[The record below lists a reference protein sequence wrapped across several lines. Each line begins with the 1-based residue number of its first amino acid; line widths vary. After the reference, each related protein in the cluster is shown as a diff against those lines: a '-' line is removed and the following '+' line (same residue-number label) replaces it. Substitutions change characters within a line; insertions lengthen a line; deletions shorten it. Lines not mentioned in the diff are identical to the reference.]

1 MYEKGIKM
9 ISKFLTMTWTY
20 KGQLITEL
28 SDMPNNVFGFIYKIT
43 NGKTG
48 QYYIGK
54 KQVLSIRKRNFGKR
68 EIAALEDKRM
78 KKYEM
83 VEKESDWKE
92 YRSSNPTVKLWFH
105 ENEEALKQNR
115 RDAINNQLKLEILRF
130 CSNKKSLT
138 YYELQEQFAHDVLG
152 DELALND
159 NLLGKFFRKDLE

>member
-1 MYEKGIKM
+1 M

-43 NGKTG
+43 NGKTNEF
-48 QYYIGK
+48 YIGK
-54 KQVLSIRKRNFGKR
+54 KQVVSVRKRNFGKR

-83 VEKESDWKE
+83 ITKESDWKQ
-92 YRSSNPTVKLWFH
+92 YRSSNKIVKSWFE
-105 ENEEALKQNR
+105 ENERALAEGRN
-115 RDAINNQLKLEILRF
+115 DDINAQLKLEILRF

-159 NLLGKFFRKDLE
+159 NLLGKFFRKDLL

>member
-1 MYEKGIKM
+1 M
-9 ISKFLTMTWTY
+9 ISSFLIMTWTY
-20 KGQLITEL
+20 KGQIITEL
-28 SDMPNNVFGFIYKIT
+28 EDMPKDVFGFIYKIT

-54 KQVLSIRKRNFGKR
+54 KQVVSIRKRNFGKK
-68 EIAALEDKRM
+68 EIAALPDKRM

-83 VEKESDWKE
+83 VVKESDWKT
-92 YRSSNPTVKLWFH
+92 YRSSNTDVRMWFI
-105 ENEEALKQNR
+105 ENELALKEDR
-115 RDAINNQLKLEILRF
+115 REDINNQLKIEILRF

-138 YYELQEQFAHDVLG
+138 YYELQEQFAHDVLA

>member
-1 MYEKGIKM
+1 M

-28 SDMPNNVFGFIYKIT
+28 SDMPENVFGFIYKIT

-48 QYYIGK
+48 EYYIGK
-54 KQVLSIRKRNFGKR
+54 KQVLSVRKRNFGKR

-78 KKYEM
+78 KKYEY
-83 VEKESDWKE
+83 VTKESDWKE
-92 YRSSNPTVKLWFH
+92 YRSSNKVVKGWFD
-105 ENEEALKQNR
+105 ENETALNEGR
-115 RDAINNQLKLEILRF
+115 NNDINDRLELRILRF

-138 YYELQEQFAHDVLG
+138 YYELQEQFAHDVLA
-152 DELALND
+152 DEDSLND

>member
-1 MYEKGIKM
+1 M

-20 KGQLITEL
+20 KGKLITEL
-28 SDMPNNVFGFIYKIT
+28 SDMPEDVFGFIYKIT
-43 NGKTG
+43 NGKTDE
-48 QYYIGK
+48 YYIGK
-54 KQVLSIRKRNFGKR
+54 KQVVSVRKRNFGKK

-83 VEKESDWKE
+83 VTKESDWKT
-92 YRSSNPTVKLWFH
+92 YRSSNKEVKSWFD
-105 ENEEALKQNR
+105 ENEKALNEDR
-115 RDAINNQLKLEILRF
+115 RDDINNQLKLEILRF

-152 DELALND
+152 DECSLND